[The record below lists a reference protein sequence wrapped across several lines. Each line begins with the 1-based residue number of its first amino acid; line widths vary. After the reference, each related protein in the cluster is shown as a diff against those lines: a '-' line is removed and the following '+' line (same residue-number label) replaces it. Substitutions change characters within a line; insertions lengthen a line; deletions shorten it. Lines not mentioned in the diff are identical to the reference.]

1 MLPCKPGSWVFHM
14 GVAGAYMYENKVDRV
29 YFPYDTFK
37 VSGTHVAK
45 PPQAL
50 TFILYALNWKRS
62 IYRL

>member
-1 MLPCKPGSWVFHM
+1 M
-14 GVAGAYMYENKVDRV
+14 GVAGAYMYEYKVDRD

-50 TFILYALNWKRS
+50 TFVLDVLNWKWS
-62 IYRL
+62 IYRLWEFLP